1 MVDTIPISSNV
12 SAAQTAGKSS
22 LALDSED
29 FLKIMITELTHQDPM
44 EPMKNQDLLNQ
55 MTAIQ
60 QLQSSQE
67 MSQSFE
73 TLMDRYDGLL
83 MRQELSTASTM
94 IGELVSGNTANGEF
108 AVGKVATVRL
118 DGDDIMLELDTGQ
131 SINIKDMLRLGGSNS
146 QDIVGK
152 MVIGMDSSGARIVGK
167 VVSVEVDGEE
177 IKLHLHQA
185 GTADDETVPVFLKNA
200 SIINSDTADLL
211 IGYTAQGLGD
221 VSGAIESVEW
231 VAQDSGIGVMLNI
244 IDSEGGRSRLPLE
257 EITSIY

>member
-1 MVDTIPISSNV
+1 MDTIPISSNASV
-12 SAAQTAGKSS
+12 TQVTDKSS

-29 FLKIMITELTHQDPM
+29 FLKIMITELTHQDPLD
-44 EPMKNQDLLNQ
+44 PMKNQDLLNQ
-55 MTAIQ
+55 MAAIQ

-73 TLMDRYDGLL
+73 TLMERYDSLL
-83 MRQELSTASTM
+83 MRQEMSTASSM

-108 AVGKVATVRL
+108 AVGKVATVRM
-118 DGDDIMLELDTGQ
+118 DGNNIILELDTGQ

-152 MVIGMDSSGARIVGK
+152 MVIGMDSSGARIVGE
-167 VVSVEVDGEE
+167 VVSVEVDGED

-185 GTADDETVPVFLKNA
+185 GTPDDETVPVFMKNA
-200 SIINSDTADLL
+200 SIINIDTADLL
-211 IGYTAQGLGD
+211 IGYTAQGLGG
-221 VSGAIESVEW
+221 VSGVIESVEW

-244 IDSEGGRSRLPLE
+244 IASDGDYHRLPLE
-257 EITSIY
+257 EITSLY

>member
-1 MVDTIPISSNV
+1 MDTIPISSNA
-12 SAAQTAGKSS
+12 SATQITDKSS
-22 LALDSED
+22 LALDSQD
-29 FLKIMITELTHQDPM
+29 FLKIMITELTHQDPL

-55 MTAIQ
+55 MAAIQ

-67 MSQSFE
+67 TSQSFE
-73 TLMDRYDGLL
+73 RLMERYDGLL
-83 MRQELSTASTM
+83 VRQELSTASNM

-118 DGDDIMLELDTGQ
+118 DGENIMLELDTGQ
-131 SINIKDMLRLGGSNS
+131 SINMKDVLRLGGSNS
-146 QDIVGK
+146 QDIVGE
-152 MVIGMDSSGARIVGK
+152 MVVGMDSSGARIVGE

-200 SIINSDTADLL
+200 SIINVDTADLL

-221 VSGAIESVEW
+221 VSGVIKSVEW
-231 VAQDSGIGVMLNI
+231 VAQDSGVGVMLNI
-244 IDSEGGRSRLPLE
+244 IGSDGGYHRLPLE